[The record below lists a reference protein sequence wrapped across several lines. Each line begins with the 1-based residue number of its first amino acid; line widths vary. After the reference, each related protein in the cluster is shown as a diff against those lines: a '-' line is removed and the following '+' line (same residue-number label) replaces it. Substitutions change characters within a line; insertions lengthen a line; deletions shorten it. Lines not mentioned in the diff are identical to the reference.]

1 MRGQKNSIHLI
12 VVISDSEGAFERS
25 SDYSFIFQQW
35 LLFTCSANPKIRNPI
50 PSNIW
55 LEMVSDCCQ
64 RGIHLLHL
72 CSFWNLLICCLYAFE
87 IGFIFSSTVF
97 HLLLLLSWSLLP
109 KLLSHSF
116 FCWHLN
122 AEIFL
127 NALIWNQLNIQWAA
141 GGNVS
146 IPSVSN
152 VPSVNTVIRLS
163 ANLWFTICIL
173 AEGPWPYAGPTFC
186 GPNMQ

>member
-1 MRGQKNSIHLI
+1 MRGKKSSIHLI

-35 LLFTCSANPKIRNPI
+35 LLFTCSANPQIRNPI

-97 HLLLLLSWSLLP
+97 HLLLSWSLLP

-116 FCWHLN
+116 FCWHLKLKSFWMHWF
-122 AEIFL
+122 EI
-127 NALIWNQLNIQWAA
+127 NQTSKGLREAMF
-141 GGNVS
+141 
-146 IPSVSN
+146 PSR
-152 VPSVNTVIRLS
+152 P
-163 ANLWFTICIL
+163 
-173 AEGPWPYAGPTFC
+173 
-186 GPNMQ
+186 